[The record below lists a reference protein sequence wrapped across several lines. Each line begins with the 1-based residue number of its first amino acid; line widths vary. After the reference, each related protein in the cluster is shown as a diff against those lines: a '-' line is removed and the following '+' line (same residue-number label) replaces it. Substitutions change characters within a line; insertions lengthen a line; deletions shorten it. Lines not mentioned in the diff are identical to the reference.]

1 MPGKCRGLGYYI
13 AVMRRKQEA
22 SKEGQNMDVWHCKEL
37 LANSPSS
44 EDLLHTLRERRRNF
58 NDLQK
63 IRSSSTFMLLGLLS
77 IIMV

>member
-1 MPGKCRGLGYYI
+1 
-13 AVMRRKQEA
+13 
-22 SKEGQNMDVWHCKEL
+22 MDVWHCKEL